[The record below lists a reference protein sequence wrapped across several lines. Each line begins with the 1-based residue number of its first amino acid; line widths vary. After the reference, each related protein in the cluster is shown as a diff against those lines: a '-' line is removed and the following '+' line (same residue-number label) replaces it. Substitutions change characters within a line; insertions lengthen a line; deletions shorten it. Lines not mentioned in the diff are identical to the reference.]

1 MSIAVVFAFDYCKPA
16 RRIISDT
23 FIPCVS
29 VAVILQTQSSSLVG
43 LWHIDPRQV
52 LMMLISKPPQE
63 VLAEQSSLRIGVSC
77 LVYYGQAIECNEH
90 AVLRHDQ
97 IEGRKESTG
106 L

>member
-1 MSIAVVFAFDYCKPA
+1 
-16 RRIISDT
+16 
-23 FIPCVS
+23 
-29 VAVILQTQSSSLVG
+29 
-43 LWHIDPRQV
+43 
-52 LMMLISKPPQE
+52 MMLISKPPQE